1 MGDAPKEAKNTLRSK
16 AVARI
21 VDLLGEGQIE
31 VIGGDQGY
39 YLERTQLERPNE
51 KRNFNGVRTH
61 YREGTRNQSFIPGY
75 RAAENEINIGV
86 QLKVST
92 GPVIRTITDLS
103 ADAFIAKIR
112 LDGLSKTNPKNGDIN
127 KTRVSVSVYRKNFGG
142 SYVKVH
148 TFKYF
153 DKTNSTYED
162 AKRIDLP
169 AGTGPWNIKWER
181 DTPDS
186 DTQYLRNN
194 TFVTSY
200 TLVYD
205 AKLAYTWSA
214 VVGTEVD
221 AKKFGSTFPARRWR
235 GRRKDAPY
243 PSNWNPVTRVYTGV
257 WDGTF
262 LYGTHDNPAWYLK
275 ELIENNRFGL
285 GDLFATSGINK
296 WQLYSI
302 AQYCDG
308 MINGKPRFTF
318 NVQVMTR
325 TKAIQLLDS
334 IASVFRGMIYW
345 RAGAVDFAQDR
356 PSNPVVDVTT
366 ANTIDGIFH
375 RVGTGRKARH
385 TTVVVAWNNP
395 AKQGDIDYVTVTR
408 DDLVALYGNRTKEV
422 AAFGCTDE
430 DEARRVAENILVTEE
445 TEQWVITWKAGLDQL
460 NVLPGVRARIF
471 DPAEQGARFAGRIKR
486 FVDNIQTF
494 AQDFTNA
501 SWSKTNVTVT
511 SNAVNDWKGAL
522 LADKI
527 VEAAITSVHGIG
539 KGISTLVAGNRISI
553 SYMVKAAERTQAR
566 IQLSDNTAF
575 VLIVDVDLN
584 TGAILAQ
591 SAANTGWTNPV
602 YSVVD
607 YGSGWYWVSISATK
621 ANADPD
627 AGADL
632 QLMNG
637 GSSNYLGDGVSGL
650 YASLGQFEFADTPGI
665 PTEFAAVQIDDPA
678 GVTPGTFDLNVMT
691 QDLTLD
697 SKAITRYSDGDTY
710 LHVGSRFAVN
720 PQLDA
725 MWSITGPSVTGEIGY
740 VTGVFE
746 RADNIYE
753 VNAVISDPTKFA
765 RIERGVTV
773 THPVISVIPSGQLAA
788 PEQLQAT
795 EFFVN
800 VNNDFKPVV
809 LVSWLNPTDARV
821 TAFEY
826 QWAVDVDGEFND
838 PVRDDTLSFELE
850 NIPEGILRVQVRS
863 VCNPDVI
870 AVPSDWQL
878 IEVSV
883 MGANAKPANVTGAR
897 VNSDGSIATIKWD
910 RATDAVTNTYEVR
923 FSPLL
928 VGASWDGATV
938 VAANI
943 SKRSAECATISRIG
957 TFLIKGVSTNG
968 KYSVTAA
975 KVVCST
981 DASDSAYNGTV
992 NESANWYGLLE
1003 QNVGLMGNPTGSR
1016 YGDPA
1021 FWTLTNLSSASP
1033 LQLRETAVNAEH
1045 KAVSRLHDIEGIDH
1059 IRYVHSYTPQGA
1071 ARTTRHRIEDQNG
1084 NFVQADFDP
1093 VTFTVLSTSSSG
1105 FTGVSSAGSNLG
1117 GGLAQLQ
1124 LTFDAL
1130 ETSENL
1136 KVTVWTLNG
1145 GSTSFLGVTSVGFNT
1160 NTHAV
1165 FTTNKQMIE
1174 NGSGYLELAP
1184 ASDYRTSG
1192 YYVFQNTAAPSTYDP
1207 SIELPKKSNIR
1218 ARAKFEYT
1226 VTDDGGVIGDLG
1238 SIGDAG
1244 AIGGNSDGITITPQI
1259 RSTDQVGLILTQS
1272 VYGEWQDLTDALF
1285 TGRAFQFRFLVTST
1299 NPLITP
1305 VITSAVI
1312 DWEVPNYV
1320 ESDTGLVS
1328 GGGFY
1333 TVTFDKE
1340 FLEPPSI
1347 HVTPYSNASSE
1358 VDTQTTTGFRVRFS
1372 NFSGTPVNRTF
1383 DWTATGY
1390 GPVIP

>member
-21 VDLLGEGQIE
+21 VDLIGEGQVEI
-31 VIGGDQGY
+31 IGGDQGV
-39 YLERTQLERPNE
+39 YLEKTQLERPNG
-51 KRNFNGVRTH
+51 KRNFTGVKT
-61 YREGTRNQSFIPGY
+61 YFREGTRTQDYIPGF
-75 RAAENEINIGV
+75 RAAESEINIGV

-92 GPVIRTITDLS
+92 GDVIRTITDLS

-112 LDGLSKTNPKNGDIN
+112 LNGLSKTNPKNGDIN
-127 KTRVSVSVYRKNFGG
+127 KTRVAVSVWRKNSGG

-153 DKTNSTYED
+153 DKTNGTFED

-169 AGTGPWNIKWER
+169 AGTGPWDIKFVRE
-181 DTPDS
+181 TPDS
-186 DTQYLRNN
+186 DSQYIRND

-214 VVGTEVD
+214 VVGIEVD
-221 AKKFGSTFPARRWR
+221 AKKFGSTFPARRYR
-235 GRRKDAPY
+235 GRRKNAPY
-243 PSNWNPVTRVYTGV
+243 PSNWNPTTRVYTGI

-262 LYGTHDNPAWYLK
+262 LYGTHDNPAWYIK
-275 ELIENNRFGL
+275 DLIESNRYGL
-285 GDLFATSGINK
+285 GDLFGTTGINK

-325 TKAIQLLDS
+325 SKAIELLDS

-356 PSNPVVDVTT
+356 PGSPVVDVTA
-366 ANTIDGIFH
+366 ANTIDGLFH
-375 RVGTGRKARH
+375 RVGTARKARH
-385 TTVVVAWNNP
+385 SQVVVAWNNP
-395 AKQGDIDYVTVTR
+395 AKQGDVDYVTVTR
-408 DDLVALYGNRTKEV
+408 DDLVAKYGLRTKEI

-430 DEARRVAENILVTEE
+430 DEARRAAENILVTEE

-471 DPAEQGARFAGRIKR
+471 DPAEQGARFAGRIRKV
-486 FVDNIQTF
+486 VDNAWSF
-494 AQDFTNA
+494 ANDM
-501 SWSKTNVTVT
+501 
-511 SNAVNDWKGAL
+511 SNAVWFKSNCSISSNVINDWKGAL
-522 LADKI
+522 LADKL
-527 VEAAITSVHGIG
+527 VEGAVTAIHQFNRNAGVA
-539 KGISTLVAGNRISI
+539 LVNGDKVIF
-553 SYMVKAAERTQAR
+553 SYMLKAAERTR
-566 IQLSDNTAF
+566 VRVQLTDNTLYAMTY
-575 VLIVDVDLN
+575 DVDLT
-584 TGAILAQ
+584 TGAVLF
-591 SAANTGWTNPV
+591 NPV
-602 YSVVD
+602 ANAGWSDPVWSVVD
-607 YGSGWYWVSISATK
+607 YGGGWWWISLGGTK
-621 ANADPD
+621 VGSDPD
-627 AGADL
+627 GIGSI

-637 GSSNYLGDGVSGL
+637 AANNYAGDGVSGF
-650 YASLGQFEFADTPGI
+650 YIAHGQYEFTSAAGI
-665 PTEFAAVQIDDPA
+665 PTEFAAVQIDDPD

-691 QDLTLD
+691 PSATFD
-697 SKAITRYSDGDTY
+697 SKAITRYSDGNTY
-710 LHVGSRFAVN
+710 LHVGSRFAAN
-720 PQLDA
+720 PQLDS

-746 RADNIYE
+746 KGHQYE
-753 VNAVISDPTKFA
+753 VHAVISNPNKYSL
-765 RIERGVTV
+765 IERGVTIE
-773 THPVISVIPSGQLAA
+773 HPIYSVIPSGQLAA
-788 PEQLQAT
+788 PETLQIT

-800 VNNDFKPVV
+800 VNNDYKPVV
-809 LVSWLNPTDARV
+809 LVSWLNSPDARV
-821 TAFEY
+821 IAYEY

-878 IEVSV
+878 LEVSV
-883 MGANAKPANVTGAR
+883 MGANAKPANITGAR

-910 RATDAVTNTYEVR
+910 RATDALTNTYEVR
-923 FSPLL
+923 FSPLTI
-928 VGASWDGATV
+928 GASWDGALV
-938 VAANI
+938 VATNI

-957 TFLIKGVSTNG
+957 TFLIKGVSSNG

-981 DASDSAYNGTV
+981 DASDSAYGGTV
-992 NESANWYGLLE
+992 DESANWYGLNAMAIMPATLGQDFTGAWWSKTNLTAFSSTSVRE
-1003 QNVGLMGNPTGSR
+1003 TVANAKHQALWTGLIHRADRVNYTCQFASVGSR
-1016 YGDPA
+1016 NVRVRIYDDNGGE
-1021 FWTLTNLSSASP
+1021 
-1033 LQLRETAVNAEH
+1033 RIVNVDLAT
-1045 KAVSRLHDIEGIDH
+1045 S
-1059 IRYVHSYTPQGA
+1059 
-1071 ARTTRHRIEDQNG
+1071 
-1084 NFVQADFDP
+1084 
-1093 VTFTVLSTSSSG
+1093 TVISQSGSG
-1105 FTGVSSAGSNLG
+1105 FTGVVVNVSNVGTTLVTI
-1117 GGLAQLQ
+1117 QFDVSEDSTQ
-1124 LTFDAL
+1124 IWVELT
-1130 ETSENL
+1130 
-1136 KVTVWTLNG
+1136 TLNG
-1145 GSTSFLGVTSVGFNT
+1145 SSDTFAGSTSAGFSTLNQGMKI
-1160 NTHAV
+1160 
-1165 FTTNKQMIE
+1165 TNKTVVNNAGALE
-1174 NGSGYLELAP
+1174 FAASG
-1184 ASDYRTSG
+1184 SDYRTDA
-1192 YYVFQNTAAPSTYDP
+1192 YYEFANSASYLYHDP
-1207 SIELPKKSNIR
+1207 SVELPKKSSIR

-1226 VTDDGGVIGDLG
+1226 VNDDGGVIGDLG

-1244 AIGGNSDGITITPQI
+1244 AIGGNADGITITPQI
-1259 RSTDQVGLILTQS
+1259 RSSDSASSVS
-1272 VYGEWQDLTDALF
+1272 MVYGEWQDLTDALF
-1285 TGRAFQFRFLVTST
+1285 TGRSFQFRFLVTST

-1347 HVTPYSNASSE
+1347 QVTPYSNAASE